1 MDLEYYG
8 LFLVGSILVSLG
20 LVVIALAALLI
31 NHLYTKYWRTVQLF
45 KLYSYDV
52 NDGEAL
58 VSEVISVTSN
68 TRTTKANT
76 K

>member
-45 KLYSYDV
+45 KLYSYD
-52 NDGEAL
+52 L
-58 VSEVISVTSN
+58 SEPANTIIVTSD
-68 TRTTKANT
+68 TTANT

>member
-20 LVVIALAALLI
+20 IVVLAMAALLI
-31 NHLYTKYWRTVQLF
+31 NHLYVRYWKTIQLVNLYNYDLRPMMEEANTITVT
-45 KLYSYDV
+45 
-52 NDGEAL
+52 A
-58 VSEVISVTSN
+58 N
-68 TRTTKANT
+68 TTANT

>member
-20 LVVIALAALLI
+20 IVVLAMAALLI
-31 NHLYTKYWRTVQLF
+31 NHLYVKYWRTIQLVN
-45 KLYSYDV
+45 LYNYDV
-52 NDGEAL
+52 APHE
-58 VSEVISVTSN
+58 ESN
-68 TRTTKANT
+68 TVIVTTEAKDKANT

>member
-20 LVVIALAALLI
+20 VVVLAMAALLI
-31 NHLYTKYWRTVQLF
+31 NHLYVKYWKTIQLVNLYNYDLRPMEEANTITV
-45 KLYSYDV
+45 
-52 NDGEAL
+52 
-58 VSEVISVTSN
+58 T
-68 TRTTKANT
+68 ANT

>member
-20 LVVIALAALLI
+20 VVVLAMAALLI
-31 NHLYTKYWRTVQLF
+31 NHLYVKYWKSVQLF
-45 KLYSYDV
+45 KIYSYDLTPQK
-52 NDGEAL
+52 E
-58 VSEVISVTSN
+58 ESN
-68 TRTTKANT
+68 TITVTENPSANT

>member
-20 LVVIALAALLI
+20 VVVLAMAALLI
-31 NHLYTKYWRTVQLF
+31 NHLYVKYWKSVQLF
-45 KLYSYDV
+45 KIYSYDLPPHEEP
-52 NDGEAL
+52 NT
-58 VSEVISVTSN
+58 IIVT
-68 TRTTKANT
+68 ANT

>member
-20 LVVIALAALLI
+20 VVVLAMAALLI
-31 NHLYTKYWRTVQLF
+31 NHLYVKYWKTIQLVNLYNYDLRPMEEANTITVTT
-45 KLYSYDV
+45 D
-52 NDGEAL
+52 
-58 VSEVISVTSN
+58 TS
-68 TRTTKANT
+68 ANT